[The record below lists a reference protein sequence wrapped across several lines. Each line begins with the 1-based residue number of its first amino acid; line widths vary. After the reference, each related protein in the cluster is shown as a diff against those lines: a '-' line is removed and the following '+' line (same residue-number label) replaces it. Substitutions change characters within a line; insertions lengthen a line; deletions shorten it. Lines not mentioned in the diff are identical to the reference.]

1 MLWILI
7 AAAVCA
13 GDLLVKHYIDT
24 HKEENCHEPVVG
36 GHIIITRFHNPG
48 AMLGWMK
55 DKPKMLMTCTF
66 TLRRCLRACGS
77 TPAAPISRPSAA
89 TASTSN
95 SAARSRR

>member
-24 HKEENCHEPVVG
+24 HKEENCHESVVG

-48 AMLGWMK
+48 Q
-55 DKPKMLMTCTF
+55 
-66 TLRRCLRACGS
+66 CLDG
-77 TPAAPISRPSAA
+77 
-89 TASTSN
+89 
-95 SAARSRR
+95 